1 MRRAPSSTSQSRWGS
16 VSAARKLSTG
26 SFNKHE
32 RAHHNTQDSD
42 MMNVQDK
49 HFEDELMGYREG
61 EGLIGDSIERNMNQM
76 IDVLRSKISAMGN
89 AANNRIRLC
98 EEDLKKN
105 SKESS
110 DQAPKIME
118 DFDESSNVRG
128 ARELRNS
135 LNSHKDNLVSS
146 EGVFIDAAHLVIR
159 TKLPTDV
166 AKKLEQELEE
176 SCVSSSLREMEN
188 LRGKIVLSRTE
199 KSKKVE
205 QKRFE
210 AKKLLRNKSEKDLQ
224 TNMENFLTRSVMDSD
239 ILFRSPSLPPIPGFV
254 AHKRRNSMHSSAM
267 ARTFEMNHLNASTA
281 LKDYEDCVVKQDEG
295 DCKVTDVID
304 DKESSESDS
313 QYPNAVRWPIS
324 IKWPQND
331 SRSSHIDNSEVI

>member
-1 MRRAPSSTSQSRWGS
+1 MKRAPSSSSQTRWGPIS
-16 VSAARKLSTG
+16 SARKLSIG
-26 SFNKHE
+26 SSHKNE

-42 MMNVQDK
+42 LMDVHHK
-49 HFEDELMGYREG
+49 HFEDELMGYRERK
-61 EGLIGDSIERNMNQM
+61 GLIGDSIERNMNQM
-76 IDVLRSKISAMGN
+76 IDVLRSKISAMGH

-159 TKLPTDV
+159 TKLPTEV
-166 AKKLEQELEE
+166 AKKLELELEE
-176 SCVSSSLREMEN
+176 SCASSSLREMEN
-188 LRGKIVLSRTE
+188 LRGKISLSRTE

-210 AKKLLRNKSEKDLQ
+210 AKKILRNISEKDLQ

-239 ILFRSPSLPPIPGFV
+239 ILFRAPSLPPIPGV
-254 AHKRRNSMHSSAM
+254 IHKRRNSMHPSAM
-267 ARTFEMNHLNASTA
+267 ARAFEINRSNVSTIS
-281 LKDYEDCVVKQDEG
+281 KDFEDCVVRQEEG
-295 DCKVTDVID
+295 DCKVTEAID
-304 DKESSESDS
+304 DRETGEGDS
-313 QYPNAVRWPIS
+313 QHPDAVRWPIP

-331 SRSSHIDNSEVI
+331 PRSSHIDNSEVT

>member
-1 MRRAPSSTSQSRWGS
+1 MGS
-16 VSAARKLSTG
+16 
-26 SFNKHE
+26 
-32 RAHHNTQDSD
+32 
-42 MMNVQDK
+42 
-49 HFEDELMGYREG
+49 REG

-76 IDVLRSKISAMGN
+76 IDVLRSKISAMGH

-128 ARELRNS
+128 AREVRNS

-159 TKLPTDV
+159 TKVPTDA

-176 SCVSSSLREMEN
+176 SCASSSLREMES
-188 LRGKIVLSRTE
+188 LRGKMSMSRTE
-199 KSKKVE
+199 KTKKVE

-210 AKKLLRNKSEKDLQ
+210 AKKILRNKSEKDLQ
-224 TNMENFLTRSVMDSD
+224 ANMENFLTRSVMDSD
-239 ILFRSPSLPPIPGFV
+239 IQFRAPSLPPIPGAL
-254 AHKRRNSMHSSAM
+254 AHKRRNSVHPSAM
-267 ARTFEMNHLNASTA
+267 ARNFEMNHSNVSTT
-281 LKDYEDCVVKQDEG
+281 LKDYEACVEKREEG
-295 DCKVTDVID
+295 DCKLTEEKE
-304 DKESSESDS
+304 DKESGKGGSQHSD
-313 QYPNAVRWPIS
+313 AARWPIS

-331 SRSSHIDNSEVI
+331 SRSSHTDNAEVTR